1 MPAEN
6 GRFSAEVKPPGGKLL
21 RCTLSVDRSAI
32 IDIKFTGD
40 FFMIPGEAVQ
50 ELERQIIGCPL
61 EIETIRRTVETFFT
75 GAIEVAGV
83 MPGDFVDIIASIL
96 DRYTTSYG

>member
-21 RCTLSVDRSAI
+21 RCTLSVDGGVI

-40 FFMIPGEAVQ
+40 FFMIPGAAIH
-50 ELERQIIGCPL
+50 ELEQQIIGCPL
-61 EIETIRRTVETFFT
+61 EIEAARRAIETFFT
-75 GAIEVAGV
+75 QDVEVAGV
-83 MPGDFVDIIASIL
+83 MPDDFVHIIVKIIEK
-96 DRYTTSYG
+96 G